1 MNTRLRGG
9 IIALTTTL
17 LLSVTPLV
25 SAETPSRSIR
35 NSQILPYLLDNPRDS
50 SLVRV
55 RCVPKFRQGENRKRS
70 IIRDSLLNSNSQRH
84 DTVTIEIEG
93 NCRNVRVRVQEDSNY
108 SDYQVESPDVDDN
121 YPDVEDSW
129 LTREGSGWHWLLR
142 NQR

>member
-1 MNTRLRGG
+1 MNIKLGGG
-9 IIALTTTL
+9 IIALSTTL
-17 LLSVTPLV
+17 FLSVAPLV

-35 NSQILPYLLDNPRDS
+35 DSQILPYLLDHPRDN

-55 RCVPKFRQGENRKRS
+55 RCVPKFRQEQESKRR
-70 IIRDSLLNSNSQRH
+70 IIRDSLLNSDLERN

-93 NCRNVRVRVQEDSNY
+93 NCRNVRIRVQDDSNY
-108 SDYQVESPDVDDN
+108 SNYPVYSPYLDDN
-121 YPDVEDSW
+121 HPDFGDRW

>member
-35 NSQILPYLLDNPRDS
+35 NSQILPYLLDNPHDS

-55 RCVPKFRQGENRKRS
+55 RCIPKFRQGENRKRS

-93 NCRNVRVRVQEDSNY
+93 NCRNVRIRVQEDSNY
-108 SDYQVESPDVDDN
+108 SDYPVESPDVDDN